1 MRLTPTLGEN
11 RYGGAQPQ
19 IEVRSTKDIKPRAF
33 RACLHT
39 LAARA
44 ELESPAQERWFV
56 QIEVVSDVL
65 GYLYLEL
72 MDGTPAEAER
82 GVAFL
87 KAIVGGQ
94 GA

>member
-1 MRLTPTLGEN
+1 MSPAWRRSCRHYSDSLAEN
-11 RYGGAQPQ
+11 QAAAQ
-19 IEVRSTKDIKPRAF
+19 
-33 RACLHT
+33 
-39 LAARA
+39 AAGNN
-44 ELESPAQERWFV
+44 PAQERWFV